1 MQGFFG
7 KVPSLGDFVTRDL
20 PREFLDGWDD
30 WLQRSI
36 AESKASLGDAWLNT
50 YLTSPIWRFVLLPG
64 VCGEK
69 GWAGILMP
77 SVDKVG
83 RYFPLTFAS
92 SLGDGVQ
99 PFQIVAEASGW
110 FDAAES
116 LALSVLDEDRVD
128 VSLLESSLQALDNS
142 VMQTEANSKPV
153 LQGGEWGLRLEGTSS
168 KTFAPS
174 VCHELVRFQ
183 VGSYSIWWTP
193 GSEEST
199 SMGLVA
205 PDLPDPQCFARLLE
219 GSWGDVPE
227 TTGPETTVPETTVP
241 ETTGQNDEDSAAE
254 SVEEQ
259 A

>member
-20 PREFLDGWDD
+20 PREFLDGWDE
-30 WLQRSI
+30 WLQKSI
-36 AESKASLGDAWLNT
+36 AESKVSLGDAWLNT

-99 PFQIVAEASGW
+99 PFQILEEASDW
-110 FDAAES
+110 FDAAEL
-116 LALSVLDEDRVD
+116 LALSVLDEEKVD
-128 VSLLESSLQALDNS
+128 VDVLATSLQALDNS
-142 VMQTEANSKPV
+142 MMDREAGSEPIV
-153 LQGGEWGLRLEGTSS
+153 QGGEWGLRLEGTPNNA
-168 KTFAPS
+168 FATS

-183 VGSYSIWWTP
+183 VGSYSIWWAP
-193 GSEEST
+193 GADESA

-227 TTGPETTVPETTVP
+227 TNVPETAV
-241 ETTGQNDEDSAAE
+241 QNDEVSAAE